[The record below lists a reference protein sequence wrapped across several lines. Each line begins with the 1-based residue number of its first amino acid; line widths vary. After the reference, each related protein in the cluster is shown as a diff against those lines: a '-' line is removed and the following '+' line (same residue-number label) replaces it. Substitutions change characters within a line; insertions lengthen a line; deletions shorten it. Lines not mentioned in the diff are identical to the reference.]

1 MGHPVVALLIFVFW
15 MSSFLLYIYYSVSF
29 LIDDLFLVLS
39 SGQWL
44 TSPDLSQC
52 QSYWLQKLR
61 RQLDKQASIVHVAN
75 DLAHYTSSFGPL
87 SPGDLLLLIDTI
99 EVMTLRMKD
108 DLNTIPTLDQRRA
121 VITEVVQVSFV
132 MNAPDLR
139 EIN

>member
-1 MGHPVVALLIFVFW
+1 MRSKKVPEAPFC
-15 MSSFLLYIYYSVSF
+15 IYYSVSF
-29 LIDDLFLVLS
+29 LIDDLFLVLLS

-132 MNAPDLR
+132 FCNIKKALKKS
-139 EIN
+139 